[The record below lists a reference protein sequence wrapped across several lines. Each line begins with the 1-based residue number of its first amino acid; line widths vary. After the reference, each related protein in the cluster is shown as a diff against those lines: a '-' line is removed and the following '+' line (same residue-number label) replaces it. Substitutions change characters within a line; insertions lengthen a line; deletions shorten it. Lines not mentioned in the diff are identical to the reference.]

1 MRDPYDISEAP
12 EPAASPRG
20 GDALGPLLW
29 VLLVISLAG
38 NVLMSSIGGSV
49 AVGSVF
55 GAATVACAAAL
66 IVRHYRARRR

>member
-20 GDALGPLLW
+20 GALGPLLW

-38 NVLMSSIGGSV
+38 NVLMSSIGGDV
-49 AVGSVF
+49 MVGSVF